1 MSLDAI
7 LKNRGMM
14 TLKEYEE
21 IINNRTFIS
30 TGFDELDSLIQ
41 ADPKGGIPRNGITEI
56 YGMSAV
62 GKSRFV
68 KNICAQPNIK
78 ALYIDTENSLPA
90 EELKWLKEHGV
101 DCISENVIESIWGVT
116 SDVLDDPDT
125 HYDLIVVDSLAAL
138 VSNVELA
145 ADNEQ
150 TMSTAL
156 AQAKSMTMWMKQ
168 LIRKLNGSNTAF
180 IFVNHKKISPGVVH
194 TVNTPGGAS
203 PKFYSSLRLDFK
215 ANKKDLKGSVQ
226 KVEVEIAKS
235 RFSSKNTSVKIPLEL
250 DYRKLD
256 I

>member
-1 MSLDAI
+1 
-7 LKNRGMM
+7 
-14 TLKEYEE
+14 
-21 IINNRTFIS
+21 
-30 TGFDELDSLIQ
+30 
-41 ADPKGGIPRNGITEI
+41 
-56 YGMSAV
+56 
-62 GKSRFV
+62 
-68 KNICAQPNIK
+68 
-78 ALYIDTENSLPA
+78 
-90 EELKWLKEHGV
+90 
-101 DCISENVIESIWGVT
+101 
-116 SDVLDDPDT
+116 
-125 HYDLIVVDSLAAL
+125 
-138 VSNVELA
+138 
-145 ADNEQ
+145 
-150 TMSTAL
+150 
-156 AQAKSMTMWMKQ
+156 MKQ